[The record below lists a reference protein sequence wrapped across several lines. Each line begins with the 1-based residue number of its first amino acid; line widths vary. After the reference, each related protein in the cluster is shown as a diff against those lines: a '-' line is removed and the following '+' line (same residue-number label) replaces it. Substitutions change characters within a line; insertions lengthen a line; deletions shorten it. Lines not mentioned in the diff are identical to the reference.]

1 MRETMK
7 NKNNSTRDH
16 LIDTATRLF
25 HLQGYQA
32 TGLNQILKESGTPKG
47 SLYHYFPDGKVQ
59 LVKEVV
65 ESSSQR
71 LLDNIQLHLNSDP
84 DPTIAVKNYL
94 NHLSENFEYLDTPDM
109 LNMPPFALIS
119 MESAFMNEEIR
130 VVCQEN
136 YRKVQQVYSNKFVES
151 GISTD
156 KANALAV
163 SLCSTIIGVLV
174 LAITEK
180 SNEPINMLQKIVPS
194 FFL

>member
-1 MRETMK
+1 MK
-7 NKNNSTRDH
+7 NKSNSTRDH
-16 LIDTATRLF
+16 LIEVATRLF

-47 SLYHYFPDGKVQ
+47 SLYHYFPDGKNQ

-65 ESSSQR
+65 EASSQR
-71 LLDNIQLHLNSDP
+71 LLHDIQIHLNSDP
-84 DPTIAVKNYL
+84 NPTIALQNYL

-119 MESAFMNEEIR
+119 MESAFVNEEIR

-136 YRKVQQVYSNKFVES
+136 YSKVQQLYYNKFVES
-151 GISTD
+151 GIATD
-156 KANALAV
+156 KANILAV
-163 SLCSTIIGVLV
+163 SLCGSIIGVLV
-174 LAITEK
+174 LSITEK
-180 SNEPINMLQKIVPS
+180 SNEPIKLLQKIVPS

>member
-1 MRETMK
+1 MK
-7 NKNNSTRDH
+7 KSSTRDH
-16 LIDTATRLF
+16 LLEVATRLF

-47 SLYHYFPDGKVQ
+47 SLYHYFPDGKNQ

-71 LLDNIQLHLNSDP
+71 LLANIQIHLNSDP
-84 DPTIAVKNYL
+84 NPTIAVQNYL
-94 NHLSENFEYLDTPDM
+94 NHLSENFKNLDTPDM

-119 MESAFMNEEIR
+119 MESAFENEEIR

-136 YRKVQQVYSNKFVES
+136 YSKVQQHYYNKFVES
-151 GISTD
+151 GMATD
-156 KANALAV
+156 KAKILAV
-163 SLCSTIIGVLV
+163 SLNAAIIGVLV
-174 LAITEK
+174 LSITEK
-180 SNEPINMLQKIVPS
+180 SNEPIKMLQKTVPS